1 MESGVHQ
8 LVIDSTSLRAR
19 RPCSLTV
26 VRVCTAAVPCIE
38 VEDVSDDSGTG
49 HLGRIRHDFPRLD
62 KHGPRRGQRVQEG
75 GDEESVRVSG
85 RVRAGSQDVLP
96 ELAHALHVRL
106 DVRALGQLRGGEP
119 AHGERL
125 FELGVRAE
133 VLLQRGPDLP
143 RRRRLLEYPEP
154 SIPDVDQKLQPRAGV
169 AHLPTFERGS
179 FRWGPFVAGDEMPQS
194 ARLEYDLDLERP

>member
-1 MESGVHQ
+1 M
-8 LVIDSTSLRAR
+8 DSTSLRAR
-19 RPCSLTV
+19 CPCGLTV
-26 VRVCTAAVPCIE
+26 VRVCTTAVPRIE
-38 VEDVSDDSGTG
+38 VENVSDDSGTG
-49 HLGRIRHDFPRLD
+49 HLGRIRHDLPRLD
-62 KHGPRRGQRVQEG
+62 KHGPRRGQRIQEG

-106 DVRALGQLRGGEP
+106 DVRALGQLRGREA

-125 FELGVRAE
+125 FELRVGAE

-154 SIPDVDQKLQPRAGV
+154 SVPDVDQELQPRAGV

-179 FRWGPFVAGDEMPQS
+179 LWRRHFVAGDETPQS